1 MDNYKNR
8 LQEMCQK
15 NGYGLPKYNLESDG
29 GLPNSPRFEVSVTVE
44 WNRQML
50 VERASAIGKKKK
62 EVEKMAAKKMVERL
76 SSGISIVRMWY
87 LIINSIMGA
96 NISILDLPIKCF
108 MLQCVM
114 QFSSHN

>member
-1 MDNYKNR
+1 MVMDNYKNT

-44 WNRQML
+44 WNGQML
-50 VERASAIGKKKK
+50 VERASAVGKKKK

-76 SSGISIVRMWY
+76 SSGIIIVRM
-87 LIINSIMGA
+87 
-96 NISILDLPIKCF
+96 
-108 MLQCVM
+108 QCLKHM
-114 QFSSHN
+114 PLNY